1 MTTLTDYKL
10 INVGYFRHADQD
22 ADGQC
27 SIGINYYRCCSMHT
41 GDSYVAVTAH
51 WLDPQWNMMSC
62 VLGVSMSNGKI
73 FKIAIY
79 NIVLYTQ

>member
-1 MTTLTDYKL
+1 MLVIFVMQIKMLMANAPSVSITT
-10 INVGYFRHADQD
+10 D
-22 ADGQC
+22 AA
-27 SIGINYYRCCSMHT
+27 SMHT

-62 VLGVSMSNGKI
+62 VLGVSMSNGKRL
-73 FKIAIY
+73 KIAIY

>member
-1 MTTLTDYKL
+1 MLVIFVMQNKMLMANAPSVSITT
-10 INVGYFRHADQD
+10 D
-22 ADGQC
+22 AA
-27 SIGINYYRCCSMHT
+27 SMHT

-62 VLGVSMSNGKI
+62 VLGVSMSNGKR